1 MFFILPYEINTFTQG
16 ISMNNKTWLLA
27 PLFFSASAA
36 FALPQCPHPEFMEQQ
51 FNAPDFETGEYK
63 NNLNRLITF
72 LPSYHMVHDEIV
84 AVGNPISI
92 TAKFDYGSLTHKDL
106 EFETVKFYI
115 RSQNDEQWQY
125 LTSATTN
132 GDGKA
137 TLSLTGM
144 AAGQYRIYAGVPA
157 DGSGSEGY
165 LTVVEPNTEV
175 VLFDIDGTLT
185 ESDAEQIG
193 DYTGIDYADA
203 KDEAYTLVR
212 SYLDLGYQPIYLTA
226 RVYWYAKGT
235 RKWLS
240 WMGLPQGYLRTSLNN
255 ETSLFRSAEYK
266 TEQINKLQASGIKI
280 VRAYGNAK
288 TDAKAFIESG
298 LSASQSFTIGKDA
311 GHYGTTP
318 ILNNSYGEHIAAQVS
333 NFPNA
338 NCQ

>member
-1 MFFILPYEINTFTQG
+1 
-16 ISMNNKTWLLA
+16 MNNNKWLVAPFLLA
-27 PLFFSASAA
+27 ASSA
-36 FALPQCPHPEFMEQQ
+36 FALPQCPQPEFMELR
-51 FNAPDFETGEYK
+51 FDTPSFETGKYR
-63 NNLNRLITF
+63 NGFNRFITW
-72 LPSYHMVHDEIV
+72 LPSYHMIHDEIV
-84 AVGNPISI
+84 AVGKPVTM
-92 TAKFDYGSLTHKDL
+92 TAKFDYGSVAHKDL

-115 RSQNDEQWQY
+115 RGQNDTDWQY
-125 LTSATTN
+125 LASETTN
-132 GDGKA
+132 SDGKA
-137 TLSLTGM
+137 TLSLPAM
-144 AAGQYRIYAGVPA
+144 SMGQYRIYAGVPA
-157 DGSGSEGY
+157 DGTGAEGF
-165 LTVVEPNTEV
+165 LTVVEQNTEA

-226 RVYWYAKGT
+226 RVYWYGKGT

-240 WMGLPQGYLRTSLNN
+240 WMGLPQGYLRTSLSN
-255 ETSLFRSAEYK
+255 ETSLFRTAEYK
-266 TEQINKLQASGIKI
+266 TEQINKLEANGIKI

-288 TDAKAFIESG
+288 TDAEAFIESG
-298 LSASQSFTIGKDA
+298 LNASQSFTIGKNA

-318 ILNNSYGEHIAAQVS
+318 ILNNSYDEHIVTHVS

>member
-1 MFFILPYEINTFTQG
+1 
-16 ISMNNKTWLLA
+16 MNNNKWLFA
-27 PLFFSASAA
+27 PLLLSAASA
-36 FALPQCPHPEFMEQQ
+36 FALPQCPQPQLMEQR
-51 FNAPDFETGEYK
+51 FEAPSFETGKYK
-63 NNLNRLITF
+63 NWSNRFITW
-72 LPSYHMVHDEIV
+72 LPSFHMIHDEIV
-84 AVGNPISI
+84 AVGKPVSV
-92 TAKFDYGSLTHKDL
+92 TAKFDYGSVAHKDL

-115 RSQNDEQWQY
+115 RGQNDAQWQY
-125 LTSATTN
+125 VSTATTN
-132 GDGKA
+132 SDGKA
-137 TLSLTGM
+137 TLSLPGM
-144 AAGQYRIYAGVPA
+144 SAGQYRIYAGVPA
-157 DGSGSEGY
+157 DGTGTEGF
-165 LTVVEPNTEV
+165 LTVVEPNTEA

-203 KDEAYTLVR
+203 KDEAYTLAR

-240 WMGLPQGYLRTSLNN
+240 WMSLPQGYLRTSLSN
-255 ETSLFRSAEYK
+255 ETSLFRTAEYK
-266 TEQINKLQASGIKI
+266 TEQINKLEANGIKI

-288 TDAKAFIESG
+288 TDAEAFIKSG

-318 ILNNSYGEHIAAQVS
+318 ILNNSYADHIATHVS